1 MNKTYSAKPSEVE
14 RKWYEVDASDTTLG
28 RLATE
33 IANILTGKNKP
44 MFTKHIDCG
53 DFVIVLN
60 ADKLQVTGQKMEDK
74 MYYRHSGYPGGL
86 TELRLKEVMAKD
98 STKAIEK
105 AVKGMLPVNKL
116 RAERLK
122 RLKVYK
128 GGEHKHQAQA
138 PITLN
143 LKKGAK

>member
-1 MNKTYSAKPSEVE
+1 MNKTYSAKPSEIE

-128 GGEHKHQAQA
+128 GGEHKHQAQS

>member
-14 RKWYEVDASDTTLG
+14 RKLYEVDASDTTLG

>member
-1 MNKTYSAKPSEVE
+1 MKKTYSAKPSEVE
-14 RKWYEVDASDTTLG
+14 RKWYVVDASETTLG
-28 RLATE
+28 RLSTE

-60 ADKLQVTGQKMEDK
+60 SDKLVVTGQKMDDK

-86 TELRLKEVMAKD
+86 KEATLKEVISKD
-98 STKAIEK
+98 STKAIQK
-105 AVKGMLPVNKL
+105 SVKGMLPVNKL

-128 GGEHKHQAQA
+128 NGEHMHQAQT
-138 PITLN
+138 PIVLN